1 MDSIIFLREK
11 SLMMFQWESVLKKL
25 LPNNDIISANIGEYE
40 LLSETI
46 KSTLVIV
53 DIAPAIDPLEI
64 IDYYNRRGT
73 KVAVLLTDKD
83 EKLLK
88 QLFRLNLAGY
98 LSKDMELQDIRLA
111 LDMMLNG
118 EIYIHP
124 KLSQV
129 FLSDYIRLTN
139 NNNTRPNDILTER
152 EWEILELIVEGKQ
165 TKEMGEKLYISSKT
179 VANHISS
186 IYRKLNVRDRV
197 GAVIFAVKEGWFVL

>member
-1 MDSIIFLREK
+1 MDSIIFLKEN
-11 SLMMFQWESVLKKL
+11 SLIMAQWETVLKKL
-25 LPNNDIISANIGEYE
+25 LPNNRIVSANIDEYD
-40 LLSETI
+40 LLNETL
-46 KSTLVIV
+46 KPTLVIV
-53 DIAPAIDPLEI
+53 DIAPASDPLEM
-64 IDYYNRRGT
+64 IDHYNRQGI
-73 KVAVLLTDKD
+73 KVAVLLTDND

-111 LDMMLNG
+111 LDMMLKG

-129 FLSDYIRLTN
+129 FISDYIRLTN
-139 NNNTRPNDILTER
+139 NNTRPDDILTER

-165 TKEMGEKLYISSKT
+165 TKEMGDLLYISSKT